1 MATQGVSALEAAR
14 LHEEVQRM
22 VSVNPAGALYPWSG
36 VPKLI
41 AEEIRR
47 CTELVLVFS
56 LAEVQLENYGEGNW
70 NGDQDRDLALRRVV
84 KLLQG
89 SLRRVD
95 VIAHDGAGRF
105 VLLLA
110 RVSKLQAVDILRR
123 LSKRMEEDSV
133 AARLL
138 EVDRLTLTT
147 GLVTFPEDGSTSS
160 DLLDKLEALVA
171 QGPTTPSRVYVPT
184 P

>member
-1 MATQGVSALEAAR
+1 MASVSPER
-14 LHEEVQRM
+14 
-22 VSVNPAGALYPWSG
+22 ALYPWSG
-36 VPKLI
+36 VPKLV

-56 LAEVQLENYGEGNW
+56 LAEVQLENYGEGSW

-105 VLLLA
+105 LLLLA
-110 RVSKLQAVDILRR
+110 RVSKLQAVEILRR
-123 LSKRMEEDSV
+123 FSQKMEEDSV
-133 AARLL
+133 AAQLLDVERLM
-138 EVDRLTLTT
+138 LTT
-147 GLVTFPEDGSTSS
+147 GVVTFPEDGSTAS
-160 DLLDKLEALVA
+160 DLLDTLEKLVA
-171 QGPTTPSRVYVPT
+171 QGPSTPSRVYVPV